1 MDQLQ
6 NMLARESGRTI
17 RADQPPTKRAAARFS
32 RSRTSRRTQK
42 TDSFLGAQSSNLRA
56 RRCGMDL
63 KKLPEWI
70 TIVSLR
76 TKKRK
81 DRSTKKKVYLA
92 LSLALAG
99 CGGLATSEGFAKL
112 STPVTQLQRVN
123 VQVVRL
129 TSTLTDADVQAQI
142 EAINSQLQGTFRS
155 DWHIDA
161 IASTAPS
168 SLTIFLQDSLPDPNR
183 AANVAGYH
191 IGNQGWINVPL
202 CNKYDVNEWRETL
215 DHEIL
220 ELLADTNAGTAK
232 GNVAANLGL
241 AERLE
246 VCDQVAGIDNRYSA
260 ASGGP
265 QVLCDYT
272 LPSAWGLAPA
282 VAPFDHL
289 GKMTFVGQ
297 ILLGG
302 SVPR

>member
-1 MDQLQ
+1 MDVKKIALYF
-6 NMLARESGRTI
+6 I
-17 RADQPPTKRAAARFS
+17 
-32 RSRTSRRTQK
+32 
-42 TDSFLGAQSSNLRA
+42 FL
-56 RRCGMDL
+56 
-63 KKLPEWI
+63 
-70 TIVSLR
+70 T
-76 TKKRK
+76 
-81 DRSTKKKVYLA
+81 
-92 LSLALAG
+92 LAG

-112 STPVTQLQRVN
+112 STPVAQLTRVN

-129 TSTLTDADVQAQI
+129 TSTLTDADVSVQV

-161 IASTAPS
+161 IATTAPS
-168 SLTIFLQDSLPDPNR
+168 NLTIFLQDSLPDPNR
-183 AANVAGYH
+183 AVNVAGYH

-220 ELLADTNAGTAK
+220 ELLTDTNAGTAK
-232 GNVAANLGL
+232 GNTAANLGL
-241 AERLE
+241 AKRLE

-289 GKMTFVGQ
+289 GKMTFATQ
-297 ILLGG
+297 ILPGG
-302 SVPR
+302 SSPR